1 MPVCPIHSLARSLT
15 CDPAASNGGGG
26 LLAGVSRI
34 HGRAWR
40 PVSVVSA
47 GACESSHGAA
57 RAHERRVLAAGRIVN
72 ELLDDDELMRSPG
85 EAAGGTVVAAAG
97 GSGVVV
103 VSASATTFATA
114 SLTGCS
120 SQSVPGDCDKQ
131 QLAPLVVSPKYS
143 RC

>member
-1 MPVCPIHSLARSLT
+1 VSVPFARARPLT
-15 CDPAASNGGGG
+15 CEPASNGGGG

-34 HGRAWR
+34 HARAGGRAWR

-103 VSASATTFATA
+103 VSASATTLATA
-114 SLTGCS
+114 SLTGSS

-131 QLAPLVVSPKYS
+131 QQH
-143 RC
+143 R

>member
-1 MPVCPIHSLARSLT
+1 MLLLPRNGARVCPFHLLARPLT
-15 CDPAASNGGGG
+15 CD
-26 LLAGVSRI
+26 LQLAMAMVGCWQVSA
-34 HGRAWR
+34 GSTGERAWR

-103 VSASATTFATA
+103 VSASATTLATA
-114 SLTGCS
+114 SLTGSS

-131 QLAPLVVSPKYS
+131 QQH
-143 RC
+143 R